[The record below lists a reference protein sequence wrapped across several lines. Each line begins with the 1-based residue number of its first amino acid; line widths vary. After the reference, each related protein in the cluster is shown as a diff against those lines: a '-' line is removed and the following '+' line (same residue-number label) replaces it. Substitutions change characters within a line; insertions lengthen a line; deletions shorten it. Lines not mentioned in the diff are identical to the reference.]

1 MGAVDCAQ
9 FGKAG
14 RGGLGLVVLAGR
26 LAGEAFRESRF
37 VAGGSV
43 VVDDTLG

>member
-1 MGAVDCAQ
+1 MPNLVKQDEAAWV
-9 FGKAG
+9 
-14 RGGLGLVVLAGR
+14 LVVLAGR